1 MGKPYCGPKKE
12 GWLLLG
18 WNCSALQGGGWS
30 GFSIAKKAEEL
41 VSGCLKIDLQLMD
54 VGTLMG

>member
-1 MGKPYCGPKKE
+1 MVAFGLE
-12 GWLLLG
+12 F
-18 WNCSALQGGGWS
+18 SALQGGGWS

-41 VSGCLKIDLQLMD
+41 ISGCLKTDLQLMD